1 MFLGRRRVR
10 EFFRKHFGTDQ
21 VNGQEPPSPS
31 PPSSPTPPARRP
43 PLTHAPSSTNTA
55 RPGTPRSHHPPSG
68 VTVADRPVGNPRPE
82 RSGRRRRRRRTQSPV
97 GLPLYSQEPGEEE
110 MSLFK
115 SQDMFE
121 SQLDLSLSLSRAT
134 TVERSYEDGEGY
146 ESEQEEEEDEIF
158 ERGGETR
165 GRPSMEG
172 AARLG
177 GVSQSSSVQ
186 GHGQD
191 SSGAGLLQPPSVLS
205 QGRPRSASE
214 PLGPPRLYTTSPN
227 TRVSL
232 SPYMSHTPSSGS
244 SSPFASRSGLID
256 IPLRPPSPPQT
267 PPLPSPLA
275 TRSPGRPTYFTTHR
289 SSRSSPI
296 NTLTPPSP
304 ASSIR
309 NAGRPRASTL
319 QRLLSGGVN
328 GSTSSLASGGSPYAE
343 GAMGRTASAST
354 VSIRTQE
361 ISAPL
366 PGSFVHSSFI
376 FPRSGPTPQQVA
388 FISSRES
395 LGAYGYGNGVAP
407 PHHPLSPTLP
417 EAPPA
422 FGLDEGGRRSGGL
435 EPGTGEGGV
444 RGRGRSGSEASRISG
459 RSPLAVEVREGEG
472 QSPPRSPR
480 EVGQLDERASGA
492 RGEAVTAGAAHV
504 PPELVSP
511 PSPKPPSSASPA
523 VDLSSTRSSRPHPPD
538 IVTLAPTPTASAAPS
553 PLLPPLSSA
562 SATEQ
567 FFDYPPEVALREG
580 ADDAT
585 VAPTSTA

>member
-1 MFLGRRRVR
+1 
-10 EFFRKHFGTDQ
+10 
-21 VNGQEPPSPS
+21 
-31 PPSSPTPPARRP
+31 
-43 PLTHAPSSTNTA
+43 
-55 RPGTPRSHHPPSG
+55 
-68 VTVADRPVGNPRPE
+68 
-82 RSGRRRRRRRTQSPV
+82 
-97 GLPLYSQEPGEEE
+97 
-110 MSLFK
+110 
-115 SQDMFE
+115 MFE

-165 GRPSMEG
+165 GRPSMEGAARLGGVSQSSSVQGHGQDSSG